1 MNRIQISP
9 TPLNSTPK
17 TLQNVDLGAPQV
29 YEVKGFLPFINFPRL
44 MEELMLEGA
53 QAQEK
58 GINWEFK
65 TWIVENEGVPNQF
78 WLEVVVSGQ
87 LPIMCQ
93 RCLSVYNEHIDVHTQ
108 FLVLDT
114 EEEVDAYP
122 LDEDSL
128 DVLALNP
135 QFNLLNLIEDEAL
148 LALPLIPKHPE
159 GQCANTGKSLSKS
172 GQNTEKIGQID
183 QNFEELKKPNPF
195 LVLQKLKLDK

>member
-9 TPLNSTPK
+9 TPLNSTPNA
-17 TLQNVDLGAPQV
+17 LQSIDLGSAQV
-29 YEVKGFLPFINFPRL
+29 YEGKGFLPFSTFPRL
-44 MEELMLEGA
+44 MEELMLEDA
-53 QAQEK
+53 QSQQK
-58 GINWEFK
+58 GIDWEFK
-65 TWIVENEGVPNQF
+65 TWIEEKEGVPNQF
-78 WLEVVVSGQ
+78 WLEVSLKGQ

-93 RCLSVYNEHIDVHTQ
+93 RCLGAYEDHLDVVTR

-159 GQCANTGKSLSKS
+159 GKCTNTGKSLSKS
-172 GQNTEKIGQID
+172 GQNDDKTAQID
-183 QNFEELKKPNPF
+183 QNTEELKKPNPF